1 MTHPVSPSNRVIRYT
16 LDGASGW
23 YVKEPQRI
31 AYAKLPDRLKVEETR
46 MQAIR
51 DNGASEVIHG
61 PSKGGRWQFF
71 TGLIPTGRPG
81 WYFGNDR
88 EERAGRKVN
97 SLVIFQFTDNDRTLI
112 VTYYPGWY
120 VHNREERVKFVRAF
134 ADRADRMPP
143 APIAQTSP
151 MTLFPM
157 NSNGGM

>member
-16 LDGASGW
+16 LDPGTGR
-23 YVKEPQRI
+23 YLKDPQRI
-31 AYAKLPDRLKVEETR
+31 AFTKAPEYLKVEETR
-46 MQAIR
+46 MQVIR

-88 EERAGRKVN
+88 EERAGHKVN

-120 VHNREERVKFVRAF
+120 IHNREQRVKFVCAF
-134 ADRADRMPP
+134 ADRANRMPP
-143 APIAQTSP
+143 GPIAQTAAR
-151 MTLFPM
+151 THFPI
-157 NSNGGM
+157 NSNGGI